1 MNLQLFLGYKLIGYI
16 PIDPEAAINPKYL
29 FEKKLEL
36 EKALSDPII
45 YSNPQSFAET
55 EKSYKAITADLQRLN
70 SEYETL
76 FEKIM
81 DLESRV

>member
-36 EKALSDPII
+36 EKQYWNEIAKSKSRTIFYVDASPILT
-45 YSNPQSFAET
+45 NQKKQET
-55 EKSYKAITADLQRLN
+55 H
-70 SEYETL
+70 
-76 FEKIM
+76 
-81 DLESRV
+81 